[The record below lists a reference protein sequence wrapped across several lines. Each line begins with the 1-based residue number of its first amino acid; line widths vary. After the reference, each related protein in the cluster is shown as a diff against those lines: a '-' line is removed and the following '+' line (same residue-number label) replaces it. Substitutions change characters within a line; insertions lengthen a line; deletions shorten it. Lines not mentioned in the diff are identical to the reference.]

1 MKNQTIGV
9 SDIDIRSDVGKI
21 EQGPCTPEAHR
32 RFQAALRLLTGRW
45 KMEIMWELRQN
56 KRRFGELRRAI
67 PGITQHMLTTQL
79 RDLEAHGLVRR
90 TIYAEV
96 PPKVE
101 YESTPAACAL
111 RPVFGALYDWCTV
124 HANALNLDMAIEEG
138 DPASEGV
145 STGAPA
151 VTT

>member
-1 MKNQTIGV
+1 MKNQTISI
-9 SDIDIRSDVGKI
+9 SDTDIHPDVGKI
-21 EQGPCTPEAHR
+21 EQGPCTPEAHRR

-67 PGITQHMLTTQL
+67 PGITQHMLTMQL

-96 PPKVE
+96 PPRVE
-101 YESTPAACAL
+101 YESTTAAWAL
-111 RPVFGALYDWCTV
+111 RPVFGALYDWCTA
-124 HANALNLDMAIEEG
+124 HADALNLDMASADG
-138 DPASEGV
+138 DTVSRGV
-145 STGAPA
+145 ST
-151 VTT
+151 

>member
-9 SDIDIRSDVGKI
+9 SDIDIHPVVGKI
-21 EQGPCTPEAHR
+21 EQGPCTSETHR

-45 KMEIMWELRQN
+45 KMEIIWELRQN

-67 PGITQHMLTTQL
+67 PGITQHMLTMQL

-96 PPKVE
+96 PPRVE
-101 YESTPAACAL
+101 YELTPAACAL
-111 RPVFGALYDWCTV
+111 RPVFGALYDWCTA
-124 HANALNLDMAIEEG
+124 HADALNLDMAIAEA
-138 DPASEGV
+138 DSASPGV
-145 STGAPA
+145 ST
-151 VTT
+151 

>member
-9 SDIDIRSDVGKI
+9 SDVDIHPDVGKI

-32 RFQAALRLLTGRW
+32 RFQAVLRLLTGRW

-67 PGITQHMLTTQL
+67 PGITQHMLTMQL

-96 PPKVE
+96 PPRVE

-111 RPVFGALYDWCTV
+111 RPVFGALYDWCTA
-124 HANALNLDMAIEEG
+124 HADALNLDMASAEG
-138 DPASEGV
+138 DSASRGV
-145 STGAPA
+145 ST
-151 VTT
+151 